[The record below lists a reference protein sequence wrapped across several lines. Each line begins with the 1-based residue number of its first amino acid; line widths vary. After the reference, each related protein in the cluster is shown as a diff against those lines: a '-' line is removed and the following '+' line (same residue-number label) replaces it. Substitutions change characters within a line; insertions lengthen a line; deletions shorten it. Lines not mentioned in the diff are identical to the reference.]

1 MGRLVRRAKRKT
13 LLYLSKPEIRNRLDG
28 PKSDCKSM
36 GVLSSA
42 IAHTSRNFEQIPQNS
57 NQRLAKGY
65 VARGKGKN
73 YQKMGIKY
81 L

>member
-1 MGRLVRRAKRKT
+1 MCQLVRRAKSKT
-13 LLYLSKPEIRNRLDG
+13 LIYLFKPGIRHRLDG
-28 PKSDCKSM
+28 PISDCKSV

-65 VARGKGKN
+65 VACGKDKN
-73 YQKMGIKY
+73 YQQMGIKY